1 MKHLYPI
8 VTTAVP
14 LDCRDFYVNALGA
27 RVLFQKEWYVH
38 LSVDGWEIGF
48 LQPNPPVR
56 LPVFQ
61 HASVTRGLCLAVEVA
76 DVRALHAQLVAQ
88 NIPRLAELAEFPGS
102 EWAFSVMD
110 PAGVVLNIVE
120 RHPEART
127 TFEV

>member
-1 MKHLYPI
+1 MNHLYPI
-8 VTTAVP
+8 VTTAAP
-14 LDCRDFYVNALGA
+14 LDCRDFYVSALGA

-38 LSVDGWEIGF
+38 LSLEGWEIGF
-48 LQPNPPVR
+48 LQPKPPVR

-61 HASVTRGLCLAVEVA
+61 HASVSRGLCLAVEVQ
-76 DVRALHAQLVAQ
+76 DVRALHAQFVAQ
-88 NIPRLAELAEFPGS
+88 NIPRLAELAEFPGG
-102 EWAFSVMD
+102 EWAFSVVD